1 MNDKRVEGLIAFAE
15 AFGVEDKLIA
25 FIQDNPNGPFWKYL
39 DVFPDGLAPG
49 DDGEGILADD

>member
-1 MNDKRVEGLIAFAE
+1 MEGLIAFAE
-15 AFGVEDKLIA
+15 AFGVEDKLIE

-39 DVFPDGLAPG
+39 DVIPDGLAPG